1 MPTDH
6 SGNPPQQNSKG
17 PACQVPSLAERLQVA
32 YEIGADIAVIREL
45 PELVEMVVRR
55 IQKDLYYKETMI
67 LSREGDFL
75 KFLGAAG
82 PRRDGIV
89 TYRCVAKGGTF
100 KIGDY
105 VTGWRHCMASQCWYP
120 IF

>member
-45 PELVEMVVRR
+45 PECVEMVFRR
-55 IQKDLYYKETMI
+55 IQKDLYY
-67 LSREGDFL
+67 RDHDFI
-75 KFLGAAG
+75 
-82 PRRDGIV
+82 P
-89 TYRCVAKGGTF
+89 
-100 KIGDY
+100 
-105 VTGWRHCMASQCWYP
+105 
-120 IF
+120 

>member
-1 MPTDH
+1 M
-6 SGNPPQQNSKG
+6 QI
-17 PACQVPSLAERLQVA
+17 SLLS
-32 YEIGADIAVIREL
+32 
-45 PELVEMVVRR
+45 ELVEMVVRR

-89 TYRCVAKGGTF
+89 TYRSVAKGGTF

-105 VTGWRHCMASQCWYP
+105 VTGWADCMVSQCWYP